1 MRLSDQEL
9 ELVSVKGASQGVILV
24 STKGPMEGASKVG
37 EAEGAAQVAIQG
49 SAKGASLVA
58 ANFVRKERS
67 KTTKA
72 RTGHFKNFFMC

>member
-9 ELVSVKGASQGVILV
+9 ELVSAKGASQGVILV

-37 EAEGAAQVAIQG
+37 EAEDASQDAARD
-49 SAKGASLVA
+49 SSKEASLDFRIGRNA
-58 ANFVRKERS
+58 KS
-67 KTTKA
+67 KITNA

>member
-9 ELVSVKGASQGVILV
+9 ELVSA
-24 STKGPMEGASKVG
+24 KGPMEGASKFG
-37 EAEGAAQVAIQG
+37 EAEGTAQVAMQD
-49 SAKGASLVA
+49 SAKGTSLVA

-72 RTGHFKNFFMC
+72 KTGHFKNFFMC

>member
-9 ELVSVKGASQGVILV
+9 KLVSVKGASQGLTEV
-24 STKGPMEGASKVG
+24 ASKVG